1 MIKWI
6 VDKRHVGT
14 HGPCVRSRRMKY
26 KCTIIRAD
34 ARAVRP
40 YMPLACKAFFNRT
53 NHKVQSSKFNVQSQG
68 PYMRSSGSPY
78 QPFTH
83 QFGHEALPVHI
94 ENSRQLELF

>member
-1 MIKWI
+1 MAEIELQNGC
-6 VDKRHVGT
+6 DRHVGT
-14 HGPCVRSRRMKY
+14 
-26 KCTIIRAD
+26 T
-34 ARAVRP
+34 AR
-40 YMPLACKAFFNRT
+40 
-53 NHKVQSSKFNVQSQG
+53 NHKGQSSKFNVQSQG